1 MSLRNY
7 SSTAADATLS
17 SGVDAS
23 TTTLA
28 VSGTTGFPA
37 TPFVLAVDAGSAAQE
52 LVLVT
57 NVAGTNLT
65 VTRGFDSTVAS
76 AHSTGAVVQHSH
88 AAIDFREANA
98 HVNGTSSVHGV
109 TGSVVGT
116 SDTQSLT
123 NKSIA
128 LGSNTVTGT
137 RAQFNAAMTDG
148 DFATLTGTEAL
159 TNKDLSAAS
168 NTFPWVIQKGS
179 GTHTL
184 AATQTNSTTVT
195 FPVAFATIP
204 SVALS
209 LNDERFAFAVKSIS
223 TTGFTF
229 ASYYIPGAPVAG
241 AGLGYSWIAV
251 K

>member
-23 TTTLA
+23 TTTLT

-57 NVAGTNLT
+57 NVAGTTLT

-98 HVNGTSSVHGV
+98 HVNANSGVHGV

-116 SDTQSLT
+116 NDTQTLT
-123 NKSIA
+123 NKSVA
-128 LGSNTVTGT
+128 LGTNTVTGT
-137 RAQFNAAMTDG
+137 KAQFNAALTDG
-148 DFATLTGTEAL
+148 DFATIAGTETL
-159 TNKDLSAAS
+159 TNKDLSGAS
-168 NTFPWVIQKGS
+168 NTFPWVIQKGTAS
-179 GTHTL
+179 QTL
-184 AATQTNSTTVT
+184 AATQQNSSTVT
-195 FPVAFATIP
+195 FPTAFASAP
-204 SVALS
+204 VVVAS
-209 LNDERFAFAVKSIS
+209 IQDERFSFAVKSVT
-223 TTGFTF
+223 TTGFTLS
-229 ASYYIPGAPVAG
+229 SYYHLGAPTAG
-241 AGLGYSWIAV
+241 SPLLFSWVAV